1 MTAIYITML
10 AVATTLISVTYYSMS
25 RKHARPLISI
35 LVALGFTALT
45 PFIFIVA
52 SVAILLKFAQLLINE
67 INKPT
72 V

>member
-1 MTAIYITML
+1 MTAIYITVL
-10 AVATTLISVTYYSMS
+10 AVTTTLAFATYYTMS
-25 RKHARPLISI
+25 RKQAKPLISI
-35 LVALGFTALT
+35 FVALGFTAIT

-67 INKPT
+67 INKTT